1 MATDLVQSL
10 RDVEEIKRLRAQY
23 VRFVDTK
30 QWDAWAALLTDDFRL
45 ESEAGVREGRDAAVA
60 MVAGALGEGSTVHH
74 CFTPEITLTGPDTAT
89 GIWAMEDVVRIE
101 LDGTPVA
108 FHGYGH
114 YHDDYV
120 RTTAGWRFKKSV
132 QTRLRVDP
140 IG

>member
-1 MATDLVQSL
+1 MATDDVRSL
-10 RDVEEIKRLRAQY
+10 RDIEEIKQLRAQY

-30 QWDAWAALLTDDFRL
+30 QWAAWGALLTDDFRL
-45 ESEAGVREGRDAAVA
+45 ESEAGLHVGRDAAVA
-60 MVAGALGEGSTVHH
+60 MVSGALGEGSTVHH

-120 RTTAGWRFKKSV
+120 RTTAGWLFKKSI
-132 QTRLRVDP
+132 QTRLRIDP
-140 IG
+140 ID